1 MLWYIYTRL
10 STSFFVHTGLYRSV
24 YLGVDLSSDK
34 MYEHAVKA
42 TEKLKAKEKEKLL
55 QFRRNKKE
63 KTQDRE
69 KRAAQQAKNPAEDG
83 SGAVEGVEVSSK
95 DIAQKA

>member
-1 MLWYIYTRL
+1 
-10 STSFFVHTGLYRSV
+10 
-24 YLGVDLSSDK
+24 

-69 KRAAQQAKNPAEDG
+69 KRQPNRRRTQRRTGQGPWKELKCLQRI
-83 SGAVEGVEVSSK
+83 SRRKFELVS
-95 DIAQKA
+95 ANY